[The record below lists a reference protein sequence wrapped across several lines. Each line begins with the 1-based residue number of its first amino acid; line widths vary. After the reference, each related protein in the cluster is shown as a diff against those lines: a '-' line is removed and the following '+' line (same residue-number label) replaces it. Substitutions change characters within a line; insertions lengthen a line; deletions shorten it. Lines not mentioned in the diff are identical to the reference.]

1 MELLTVQQ
9 AAQRLGT
16 SVRFVWRLRAE
27 RRIAVV
33 KLGKHVRIDSDDLD
47 AYINAGRQEPGRR
60 SRPLGKS
67 PTGIMARLGVGGR
80 WHGSA
85 VPAIVGPTH
94 PFFRV
99 GVIHAINWHWTPR
112 QIVRQAANGT
122 WYLVVDIGVGADR
135 EQTRRR
141 GFPSQKAAQAE
152 LTRILGSLEQRTYVA
167 PQRQTLADFL
177 TQTWLPAVEHT
188 IKPGTFESY
197 RRNVRLHIAGRPIG
211 RRLLQEVDPTQ
222 LNALY
227 GALLAGDGAHRALS
241 PRSVAYIAAILHRAF
256 RDAVRWQAVVR
267 NPADAADPPRAARRN
282 DLATWS
288 GAQLHTFLDSVDKD
302 RLRVCWWL
310 LATTGMRRGEV
321 LGLRWADV
329 DLDAGTL
336 RVVRT
341 LITTDVQ
348 RKGAPGMAWGTPKTA
363 KGRRIVAL
371 DPATVAATSSAPH
384 APAGRTVAL
393 RRGLRRPGP
402 GGLRS
407 RRDADPSEGHQL
419 PVR

>member
-1 MELLTVQQ
+1 MPST
-9 AAQRLGT
+9 GT
-16 SVRFVWRLRAE
+16 
-27 RRIAVV
+27 
-33 KLGKHVRIDSDDLD
+33 
-47 AYINAGRQEPGRR
+47 GRR
-60 SRPLGKS
+60 
-67 PTGIMARLGVGGR
+67 
-80 WHGSA
+80 GS
-85 VPAIVGPTH
+85 
-94 PFFRV
+94 
-99 GVIHAINWHWTPR
+99 
-112 QIVRQAANGT
+112 VRQAANGT

-227 GALLAGDGAHRALS
+227 GALLAGDDAHRALS

-288 GAQLHTFLDSVDKD
+288 GAQLHTFLDSVDED

-348 RKGAPGMAWGTPKTA
+348 RKGSPGMAWGTPKTA

-371 DPATVAATSSAPH
+371 DAATVAAIRLHRTRQLEERLRFGEGYDDQDLVVCAADGTPIHPKTISYQFGKAARAAGLPRIRLHDLRHTHATLALKAGVHPRIVQERLGHANVSITLDTYSHVDLDMQAAAAARVAALIVPAVNPASPQAP
-384 APAGRTVAL
+384 
-393 RRGLRRPGP
+393 
-402 GGLRS
+402 
-407 RRDADPSEGHQL
+407 
-419 PVR
+419 